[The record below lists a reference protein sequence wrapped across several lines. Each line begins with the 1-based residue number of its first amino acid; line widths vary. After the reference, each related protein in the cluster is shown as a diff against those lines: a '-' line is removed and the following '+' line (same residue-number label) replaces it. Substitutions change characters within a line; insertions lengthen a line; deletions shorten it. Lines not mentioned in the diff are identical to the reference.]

1 MILHEGV
8 RKERR
13 TMTET
18 RKKSPSRSLANS
30 SGIHAEIDAG
40 VCGFKTTVEADPDGP
55 RSIHLTIESDC
66 AQIQKAAP
74 SLTEIDMLEESKA
87 GVGRG
92 RVYYELA
99 QCVKHVTCPV
109 HRFIRR
115 ESQGK
120 ACVPGCRG
128 HVYAHTL
135 HRGSRLKRMPAGFSA
150 SHTHT
155 IRAQDA
161 DSSREARSIGETRLE
176 GVRFQTAYDATQQT
190 VGFPMQL
197 FFKP

>member
-109 HRFIRR
+109 A
-115 ESQGK
+115 SGVLK
-120 ACVPGCRG
+120 AAEAAAPSYPGLAFFQ
-128 HVYAHTL
+128 HVYL
-135 HRGSRLKRMPAGFSA
+135 G
-150 SHTHT
+150 
-155 IRAQDA
+155 
-161 DSSREARSIGETRLE
+161 
-176 GVRFQTAYDATQQT
+176 
-190 VGFPMQL
+190 
-197 FFKP
+197 

>member
-109 HRFIRR
+109 ASAHLRPLDRSRASRIVPVRSRR
-115 ESQGK
+115 GPVLPRPCFLP
-120 ACVPGCRG
+120 AC
-128 HVYAHTL
+128 L
-135 HRGSRLKRMPAGFSA
+135 SRLG
-150 SHTHT
+150 
-155 IRAQDA
+155 
-161 DSSREARSIGETRLE
+161 RERPSVSERNHSQLS
-176 GVRFQTAYDATQQT
+176 GVCCVAHP
-190 VGFPMQL
+190 GPL
-197 FFKP
+197 PL